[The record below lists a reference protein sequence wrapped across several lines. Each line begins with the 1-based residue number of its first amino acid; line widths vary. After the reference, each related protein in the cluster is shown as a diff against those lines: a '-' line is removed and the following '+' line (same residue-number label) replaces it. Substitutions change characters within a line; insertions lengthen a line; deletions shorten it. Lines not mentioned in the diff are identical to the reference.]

1 MTKKWTVTAAML
13 ALVLASCGKTEQKV
27 EGAAPANGPEAKA
40 EGSLTAGEAGA
51 PAPGAVA
58 EAAKEGEPGGHEC
71 TGDHGGAPIEHPDE
85 TTVTDP
91 ATGTSLVAVG
101 SKLLGGDTVK
111 VADLL
116 ARPDDFVGKTVRLE
130 GNVSAMCH
138 HRRGW
143 FAVIDDGDRSGTV
156 VRVVTAP
163 AFLVPQDA
171 IGKKVRTEGTVE
183 VVEVAADTA
192 RHFANDHQ
200 VGNADEIGAAPV
212 KSIVVRAMGAEF
224 M

>member
-1 MTKKWTVTAAML
+1 MKTKWTVAAAML
-13 ALVLASCGKTEQKV
+13 ALVLAGCGKADQKTE
-27 EGAAPANGPEAKA
+27 GTAPEKAPEAKA
-40 EGSLTAGEAGA
+40 EGALTGEAAAPVAEIAKAAEPAGE
-51 PAPGAVA
+51 PA
-58 EAAKEGEPGGHEC
+58 GHEC
-71 TGDHGGAPIEHPDE
+71 TGDHGAAPIEHPDE
-85 TTVTDP
+85 TTATDP
-91 ATGTSLVAVG
+91 ATGASITAVG
-101 SKLLGGDTVK
+101 GKLQGGDTVK

-163 AFLVPQDA
+163 GFLVPQGA

-183 VVEVAADTA
+183 VVEVAANTA
-192 RHFANDHQ
+192 RHFAKDHQ
-200 VGNADEIGAAPV
+200 VGSEEEIGAEPV
-212 KSIVVRAMGAEF
+212 KSIVVKATGAEF